1 MARKKLQRASN
12 QISDYQQAT
21 FWMRSLN
28 FRCKQCC
35 VRVPSILTTV
45 ASMWPNLIK
54 RSCLSAIAEI
64 SDHLARPQS
73 AVPLEGVRI
82 YFGIFFRFVLGFFFR
97 FSSGPAKCRILQHF
111 LAKLT
116 HFTLARQH
124 PQHRFQ
130 HPPHVRPTS
139 LASPTNRG

>member
-1 MARKKLQRASN
+1 MCQNLSNNIIIMLASLETTRKLHANSAHVQELPTSDVFHSRNVKLKGKPQGKPRHPWP
-12 QISDYQQAT
+12 ISG
-21 FWMRSLN
+21 SHGN
-28 FRCKQCC
+28 
-35 VRVPSILTTV
+35 IL
-45 ASMWPNLIK
+45 
-54 RSCLSAIAEI
+54 
-64 SDHLARPQS
+64 
-73 AVPLEGVRI
+73 GVRI
-82 YFGIFFRFVLGFFFR
+82 YFGIFVR

-139 LASPTNRG
+139 LASPTDRG